1 MIPTLALDLDCF
13 PLKNIIPT
21 KEITRRRKKIKEGQV
36 VFDLFHDPFLFDHLI
51 VKNFSK
57 IKGQKGESAS
67 LGILTEFLRRR
78 IRTAAYR

>member
-13 PLKNIIPT
+13 PLKNMIPT

-51 VKNFSK
+51 VKNFSRLRDK
-57 IKGQKGESAS
+57 RGVSQSGHFNRISLEGE
-67 LGILTEFLRRR
+67 
-78 IRTAAYR
+78 